1 MIRILRAPSSIA
13 LACSLVLG
21 SISAHAS
28 AKDLPP
34 LDKLKLPT
42 GFKIAIYSADVPN
55 ARELAIGTRGTVFAG
70 SRRVGKVYAL
80 TDADQDGRAE
90 TVRVIADG
98 LQLPVGVAFHAGDLY
113 VSAVGQILVYRNIED
128 HLDAPPQAEVV
139 VSDLPGETHHGW
151 KFIAFGPDGKLY
163 VPIGAPCNVCDREG
177 YAKLVRMNPDGSGR
191 EDVAFGIRNTVG
203 FDWQPGSKSLWF
215 TDNGRDMLGDD
226 LPSDELNRVSRM
238 GEHFGF
244 PYCHQGDTPDPEF
257 GEGKRCAD
265 YTAPALKLGPHV
277 AALGMR
283 FYDGKMFP
291 AAYRGAAIIAQHG
304 SWNRTKKSGYRV
316 MTVRLDGN
324 KVLGYEPLIEGFLEN
339 EESWGRPADVLVMP
353 DGALLV
359 SDDQA
364 GAIYRVTYSATG
376 PKGKGGS
383 EQVAQSSGR
392 SEGSPQVRR
401 GDVKAGCLDEPR
413 GACGGASGRH
423 PCSI

>member
-1 MIRILRAPSSIA
+1 MIRIFRAPSF
-13 LACSLVLG
+13 LAPVCGLLFVAMA
-21 SISAHAS
+21 AHAS
-28 AKDLPP
+28 AKDPLP
-34 LDKLKLPT
+34 LEKLKLPK
-42 GFKIAIYSADVPN
+42 GFEIAVYSADVPN

-90 TVRVIADG
+90 TVRVIVDG
-98 LQLPVGVAFHAGDLY
+98 LQLPVGVAFHEGDLY
-113 VSAVGQILVYRNIED
+113 VSAVSQILVYRNIED
-128 HLDAPPQAEVV
+128 HLDTPPKAEVV

-177 YAKLVRMNPDGSGR
+177 YAKLLRMNPDGSGR
-191 EDVAFGIRNTVG
+191 EDVAYGVRNSVG
-203 FDWQPGSKSLWF
+203 FDWQPGTNALWF
-215 TDNGRDMLGDD
+215 TENGRDLLGDD
-226 LPSDELNRVSRM
+226 LPSDELNRVGRT

-244 PYCHQGDTPDPEF
+244 PYCHQGDTLDPEF

-304 SWNRTKKSGYRV
+304 SWNRTQKSGYRV

-364 GAIYRVTYSATG
+364 GAIYRVTYAA
-376 PKGKGGS
+376 KR
-383 EQVAQSSGR
+383 Q
-392 SEGSPQVRR
+392 
-401 GDVKAGCLDEPR
+401 
-413 GACGGASGRH
+413 
-423 PCSI
+423 